1 MADVV
6 ENRIVEMEFDNKD
19 FEQGVATSL
28 STLEKLKEA
37 LQFNNS
43 SKGFTELQN
52 SIKSIDFSPIEN
64 SLHSLESGFMTLLGS
79 LKRNFFDQIS
89 NNIINLGTQLYQ
101 NTLGQI
107 KSGGQRRAMNIEQAK
122 FKISGLGEDW
132 DTVYKDMD
140 YAVSGTAYGI
150 DQAANAASQFLA
162 SGVKAGDD
170 MKAALRGI
178 SGIAAMTSAD
188 YDEIANIFTAAA
200 GKGKVQAMELNR
212 ISQRGVNAAAAI
224 AQQMGTT
231 EEAVRDMASKGEL
244 DFNTFATAM
253 DNAFGEHA
261 KKANETFTG
270 SMSNMKAALSR
281 IGEIFYAPYLEA
293 MIPVFNRLRE
303 VIDKFKNAMKAEQ
316 NSDKESVATKIA
328 DLYKKLSELFI
339 AWTQTWEPRLEKLPK
354 KMEKWFIALDYIG
367 KKVDKFKSTLEDVA
381 KGVKAITKSAEKDL
395 GQLTEQEEQAAR
407 DIWILGNWGNGEERR
422 KNLEAAGMS
431 YERVQAVVNQIV
443 EGTYKWDKWL
453 FKLAGV
459 AEDSS
464 EAYEIHN
471 FAVQAILNAYKAFRI
486 VLDTVEAGM
495 QKIFKIGRAVY
506 RGFVTA
512 WSHLSSLTKDI
523 GSPFQE
529 AVQLIR
535 IFVRNFQI
543 AGQRTENIK
552 KTFQGFFAIIKLGS
566 YILAS
571 FFKALQDPIR
581 ELAQGEGVILK
592 FTGSTGQSIYEWVE
606 TIMKSNAIP
615 TVMEKI
621 ANAFSWLITKARELT
636 DGKSSLK
643 DIFSGIV
650 EHVKN
655 ILSTIKKL
663 LTGETTF
670 SEVFKDILDKVK
682 NFIAGLNG
690 TASDIES
697 PLNNI
702 FTKVKDFVTN
712 IMNLVGTTLFGS
724 DFSFAEW
731 FKKIF
736 SKEDTENE
744 VKESKGIIPTISEK
758 ISVVGEQLKGL
769 FETVKKVLSEIGD
782 GISKVWTMLKD
793 QIGNLN
799 KLFTSIFKFVTRMFD
814 LGTQNAD
821 GMAQNFQAFA
831 DFVSTCFL
839 VARDIV
845 WSIKEPLKEIAKSV
859 ADMISGIFNMF
870 AGITNWIGN
879 DPEQAYGAAAFFALL
894 KVIEKIMDYKIL
906 SKKGSKDSV
915 LYSIATFFDDMRT
928 AVDQWNKD
936 HLQRVLSAIANAVL
950 KIAIAMAL
958 LMAVFSGAALGTS
971 TEDATAIAL
980 ESFIYVTAFL
990 WEVFAMLAISKNI
1003 FSKPMDLTFLS
1014 TAFNAISLALMVI
1027 SIGMA
1032 VLMASLKGLSTS
1044 TIKTV
1049 MFLMM
1054 LIIAEVVG
1062 GIVLLVYLTTTWN
1075 IDEKKLAAVTAFM
1088 LAFAKGIKSVMRG
1101 ISIMMGVVLAMVK
1114 AQGDDQNAWDNAIYA
1129 LIKTTQAAA
1138 VLMIALG
1145 AAFAIMFITG
1155 QNMPDSKNLAMIAV
1169 MLIVFTGCI
1178 ESIMT
1183 SLIALIGVMTLA
1195 DADTVFAA
1203 LGFVAILAGILTLM
1217 IVAVIGMM
1225 KLVNNPSE
1233 LMKGLIGVSLLVLM
1247 IGECIK
1253 NIAIAGSI
1261 LAVSGTTAS
1270 QMEGL
1275 VQIVG
1280 IIALLVAAMTAIG
1293 LLGGGAA
1300 GTALVAFAAGVAAIA
1315 LSIYLISAA
1324 IYTIIKAITLLIGTF
1339 IALAAVW
1346 PQISENVPK
1355 MLTDLETS
1363 LPKFIDLI
1371 GECIIKV
1378 ATIIIEAAPL
1388 IGEAIAIVI
1397 ATFINAA
1404 WGYIPKVVANF
1415 LGMIDAILDLLID
1428 GAETILPK
1436 SLLLLLMLIEY
1447 LDANAVLLGYLLADV
1462 LMKVVWGALMALG
1475 DFLKDTVIPWL
1486 IDFIKSNAAGAKDSL
1501 VDAISDAMAGGPVEQ
1516 EAIQETWQAEI
1527 NATTNTH
1534 MWYKNTR
1541 TGEFFETYEEAQN
1554 AELDAALAENNSKI
1568 ENVKGQT
1575 IDREVEIN
1583 TEYSEKAKSYGSFKD
1598 TDSYKEITDTTEL
1611 KSGIGGLWDDLTGFV
1626 KSKIGSSKEETNA
1639 VAVEAG
1645 YENGKSYESGLRES
1659 TVDTNAYIKSLQHQ
1673 SEMAGEVNGG
1683 SYKTGFLKGAGS
1695 GTEMMEQFMGSDQV
1709 AIPEFDTSA
1718 KDEYLKSLQNM
1729 DANALMNKDF
1739 TGTFAINTET
1749 DDTYARLNNISD
1761 GTTKVQM
1768 DTTEMSDVIQTNTD
1782 STKEQISM
1790 LDKVKNTLDELKT
1803 NLKDCIV
1810 MPKGTN
1816 IDTTFMLDKQV
1827 LGRELTPVVNTINR
1841 TNSQKSDRRLA
1852 STK

>member
-64 SLHSLESGFMTLLGS
+64 SLQSLESGFMTLLGS
-79 LKRNFFDQIS
+79 LKRNFFDQLS
-89 NNIINLGTQLYQ
+89 NNILNLGTQLYQ

-162 SGVKAGDD
+162 SGVQAGDD

-200 GKGKVQAMELNR
+200 GKGIVQAMELNR

-231 EEAVRDMASKGEL
+231 EKAVREMASEGEL

-253 DNAFGEHA
+253 NNAFGEHA

-316 NSDKESVATKIA
+316 NDAGESVATKIA

-381 KGVKAITKSAEKDL
+381 NGVKAITKSAEKDL

-471 FAVQAILNAYKAFRI
+471 FAVQAILNAYRTFRI
-486 VLDTVEAGM
+486 VLDTVESGF

-529 AVQLIR
+529 AAQLLR
-535 IFVRNFQI
+535 IFIKNFQI
-543 AGQRTENIK
+543 AGERTANIK

-571 FFKALQDPIR
+571 FFHALQDHIR

-606 TIMKSNAIP
+606 TIMKSKAIP
-615 TVMEKI
+615 TVMGKI
-621 ANAFSWLITKARELT
+621 ADAFSWLITKARELT

-670 SEVFKDILDKVK
+670 SEVFKDILDNVK
-682 NFIAGLNG
+682 NFISGLNG

-697 PLNNI
+697 PLNSI

-712 IMNLVGTTLFGS
+712 MMNLIGTTLFGS

-736 SKEDTENE
+736 SKEDTEEE

-782 GISKVWTMLKD
+782 GISKVWMMLKD

-845 WSIKEPLKEIAKSV
+845 WSIKEPLKDIAKSV
-859 ADMISGIFNMF
+859 ADMIAGIFNMF
-870 AGITNWIGN
+870 AGVSNWIGN
-879 DPEQAYGAAAFFALL
+879 DPENAYGAAAFFALL

-936 HLQRVLSAIANAVL
+936 HLQRVISAIASAVL

-958 LMAVFSGAALGTS
+958 LMAVFSGAAIGTS
-971 TEDATAIAL
+971 TEEATTIAIS
-980 ESFIYVTAFL
+980 SFVFVTAFL
-990 WEVFAMLAISKNI
+990 WEVFAILAISKNI

-1014 TAFNAISLALMVI
+1014 TAFNAISLALLFI
-1027 SIGMA
+1027 SAGMA
-1032 VLMASLKGLSTS
+1032 VLMASLKGLSTG
-1044 TIKTV
+1044 TIAAV
-1049 MFLMM
+1049 MGIMI
-1054 LIIAEVVG
+1054 LIIAEVVA
-1062 GIVLLVYLTTTWN
+1062 GIAILVYFSTTWN
-1075 IDEKKLAAVTAFM
+1075 IDEKKLGAVTAFM
-1088 LAFAKGIKSVMRG
+1088 LAFAKGIKSIMKG

-1114 AQGDDQNAWDNAIYA
+1114 AQGDDPDAWDNAIDA
-1129 LIKTTQAAA
+1129 LLKTTTAAA
-1138 VLMIALG
+1138 ILMLALG

-1155 QNMPDSKNLAMIAV
+1155 QNMPDSKNLAMIAL

-1183 SLIALIGVMTLA
+1183 SLIALIGVMTIA

-1203 LGFVAILAGILTLM
+1203 LGFVAVLAGILTLM
-1217 IVAVIGMM
+1217 IVAVVGMM
-1225 KLVNNPSE
+1225 SLVNNPSE

-1253 NIAIAGSI
+1253 NIAIAGAI
-1261 LAVSGTTAS
+1261 LATSGTTAS

-1300 GTALVAFAAGVAAIA
+1300 GTALVAFAAGVVAIA

-1324 IYTIIKAITLLIGTF
+1324 IYTIIKAITLLIATF
-1339 IALAAVW
+1339 VGLAAVW
-1346 PQISENVPK
+1346 PQISDNVPK

-1486 IDFIKSNAAGAKDSL
+1486 IDFIKRNAAGAKDSL

-1516 EAIQETWQAEI
+1516 EAIQEVWQAEI

-1534 MWYKNTR
+1534 MWFKNTK
-1541 TGEFFETYEEAQN
+1541 TGEYFETYEEAQN
-1554 AELDAALAENNSKI
+1554 AELDAALAENNTKI

-1598 TDSYKEITDTTEL
+1598 TDSYKELTDTTEV
-1611 KSGIGGLWDDLTGFV
+1611 KSGIGSAWDDITGFV
-1626 KSKIGSSKEETNA
+1626 KGKIASSKEDTNA
-1639 VAVEAG
+1639 AAAEAG
-1645 YENGKSYESGLRES
+1645 YENGKSYETGLRES
-1659 TVDTNAYIKSLQHQ
+1659 TVDTNAYIKGLQHQ

-1695 GTEMMEQFMGSDQV
+1695 GTEIMEQVMGSDQV
-1709 AIPEFDTSA
+1709 AIPEIDMSDR
-1718 KDEYLKSLQNM
+1718 DEYLKSLQNM

-1739 TGTFAINTET
+1739 TGTFAVNTET
-1749 DDTYARLNNISD
+1749 DDQYAQLTSISD

-1768 DTTEMSDVIQTNTD
+1768 DTTEMSDVIQNNTD

-1790 LDKVKNTLDELKT
+1790 LDKVKSTLDELKT

-1841 TNSQKSDRRLA
+1841 TNAQKSDRRLA